1 MYECRMHAWLR
12 KSSKL
17 GGPAEHI
24 VKERDNVDNTIKH
37 PSSGRCFDRLWY
49 LQICCLDKLI
59 MANLKTLSGSNPVYK
74 KPVSISSFYK
84 LVCEKK
90 LVNGVWN
97 PISIKPYSSFLYIM
111 ASLPFLYFNQWWQ

>member
-1 MYECRMHAWLR
+1 MHLYAW
-12 KSSKL
+12 
-17 GGPAEHI
+17 
-24 VKERDNVDNTIKH
+24 VFNFKERDNVDNTIKH

-59 MANLKTLSGSNPVYK
+59 MANLKTLSESNPVYK

-97 PISIKPYSSFLYIM
+97 PISIKPYSSFFIHNGE
-111 ASLPFLYFNQWWQ
+111 SVLPLF